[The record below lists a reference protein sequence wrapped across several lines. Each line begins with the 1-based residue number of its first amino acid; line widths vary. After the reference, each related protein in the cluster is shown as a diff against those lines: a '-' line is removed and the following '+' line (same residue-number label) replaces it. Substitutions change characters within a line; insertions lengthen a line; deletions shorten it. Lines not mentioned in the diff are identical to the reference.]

1 MEEALISGQGPAEN
15 EMGKSHWKISTRVW
29 LFVLSYCVSIRKFY
43 RKNLTWRDISGK
55 QEEKERHFSPSEYF
69 HYKADTLL
77 ERERYQLNQAGN
89 STQFKRARTKL
100 KSLVRTRPLKCEVIE
115 KENALKRDDFLI
127 ERVFLRFGPRQDCP
141 IDIITH
147 ESSKCSAKPLMIC
160 MQGYNSG
167 AHLSL
172 GKIIE
177 PVDVYKVASGS
188 SIALDAARLGFRV
201 ISYER
206 PCFGERREQKL
217 HKPIP
222 NPSVDA
228 VFSALMVGET
238 LMGQTVSEVSSLID
252 WADEEF
258 DCSKR
263 GVYLAGYSAGGTTA
277 LFASALDE
285 RIDGIAVGGCIGKF
299 KETVMR
305 RGTNGFVAIP
315 DLLNYFEL
323 DTIMGLIAPRI
334 LVAISGITDHIF
346 PYKGAEECF
355 ALARQAFRLQNA
367 ESAIVHIRGE
377 RGHTYYPEKLWPA
390 FVGVINHRS
399 KVTGKFVGGEKVI
412 ASQIY

>member
-1 MEEALISGQGPAEN
+1 MS
-15 EMGKSHWKISTRVW
+15 KSHWRIRTRAW

-69 HYKADTLL
+69 HYKAAVL
-77 ERERYQLNQAGN
+77 ESERYQPNQLRN
-89 STQFKRARTKL
+89 SENSEKVRAKLKTLVKARTL
-100 KSLVRTRPLKCEVIE
+100 KFEVIE
-115 KENALKRDDFLI
+115 KGSILKKDQFLI
-127 ERVFLRFGPRQDCP
+127 ERVSLRFSPRQDCP

-147 ESSKCSAKPLMIC
+147 ESSKSSAKPLMIC

-177 PVDVYKVASGS
+177 PYDVYKVASGS

-258 DCSKR
+258 GCSKR

-285 RIDGIAVGGCIGKF
+285 RIDGIAVGGCIGKI
-299 KETVMR
+299 KETDMR

-315 DLLNYFEL
+315 DLLSHFEL

-367 ESAIVHIRGE
+367 DSAIVHIKGE

-390 FVGVINHRS
+390 FVGIINHRS
-399 KVTGKFVGGEKVI
+399 KVTGKFVGGEKVV

>member
-1 MEEALISGQGPAEN
+1 MS
-15 EMGKSHWKISTRVW
+15 KSHWRIRTRVW
-29 LFVLSYCVSIRKFY
+29 LFVLSYCVSIRNLYRRKFIG
-43 RKNLTWRDISGK
+43 RDISGK
-55 QEEKERHFSPSEYF
+55 ERERERHFSPSEYF
-69 HYKADTLL
+69 HYKAAAVL
-77 ERERYQLNQAGN
+77 ESERYQPNQLRN
-89 STQFKRARTKL
+89 SENFEKVRAKL
-100 KSLVRTRPLKCEVIE
+100 KSLVKARTLKFEVIE
-115 KENALKRDDFLI
+115 KGSILKRDQFLI
-127 ERVFLRFGPRQDCP
+127 ERVVLRFSPRQDCP

-147 ESSKCSAKPLMIC
+147 ESSKSSAKPLMIC

-172 GKIIE
+172 GKTIE

-238 LMGQTVSEVSSLID
+238 LIGQTVSEVSSLVD

-258 DCSKR
+258 
-263 GVYLAGYSAGGTTA
+263 GGLTMGIYLAGYSAAGTTA
-277 LFASALDE
+277 LFAGALDE
-285 RIDGIAVGGCIGKF
+285 RIDGIAVGGCVGSF

-305 RGTNGFVAIP
+305 RGTGGYVAIP
-315 DLLNYFEL
+315 DLLSYFEL
-323 DTIMGLIAPRI
+323 DIIMGLIAPRI
-334 LVAISGITDHIF
+334 LVAISGVEDHIF
-346 PYKGAEECF
+346 PYEGAEECF
-355 ALARQAFRLQNA
+355 ASARQVFRQQNA

-377 RGHTYYPEKLWPA
+377 RGHTYYPDKLWPA
-390 FVGVINHRS
+390 FMDVINDRS
-399 KVTGKFVGGEKVI
+399 RVTGKFARDTKFTS
-412 ASQIY
+412 SQGC